1 MKTGNYVYFI
11 FALCKIVNDS
21 ISTHPRCE
29 AQSQME
35 SGNVRATGTLRRP
48 MGTKGEPD
56 MQCNVFED
64 YEQNYGDRHQIL
76 AKSAPQKVRNPDK
89 AEFATKVPKSS

>member
-1 MKTGNYVYFI
+1 MKTGNYVHFI
-11 FALCKIVNDS
+11 FALSKIVDDS

-48 MGTKGEPD
+48 MGTRGNQ
-56 MQCNVFED
+56 QCNAVSWRTMRGPVEGVGGNQHCTV
-64 YEQNYGDRHQIL
+64 YC
-76 AKSAPQKVRNPDK
+76 V
-89 AEFATKVPKSS
+89 VPW